1 MRAECSNRRLRTC
14 AFYLDPSLYRL
25 RTCAFYLHPSLYR
38 SLYRTCAFYLDPS
51 LYRSLYRT
59 CAFYLDPSLYRSL
72 CRRRRLAACQ
82 KVSNVSA
89 LVCVLNEIT
98 MEQAIENLCL
108 LS

>member
-25 RTCAFYLHPSLYR
+25 RTCAFYLH
-38 SLYRTCAFYLDPS
+38 PS

>member
-25 RTCAFYLHPSLYR
+25 
-38 SLYRTCAFYLDPS
+38 RTCAFYLDPS

>member
-1 MRAECSNRRLRTC
+1 MRAECSNRRL
-14 AFYLDPSLYRL
+14 
-25 RTCAFYLHPSLYR
+25 
-38 SLYRTCAFYLDPS
+38 
-51 LYRSLYRT
+51 RT